1 MRDYDRPGMEP
12 LYSPQSRAERLI
24 AAGRVVLAIS
34 ALFAIWFDPS
44 EPANLA
50 RTAYT
55 LLVAYVVYSLGI
67 AVLVWRLDA
76 PSNGQRWVTQ
86 AVDLVFFS
94 CFLYFTVGTA
104 NPFIAYFTFAVVC
117 AALRWQWRGALWAAA
132 ASLACFLGIGLYL
145 VIVARV
151 PGFDLYPLIVRGI
164 YLVLVA
170 VLVGYMGFHEER
182 TRRDVSLLA
191 TWPHEPSAEAG
202 PLVRSLLEH
211 SARTLN
217 APRAVLVWT
226 EREEPWLYM
235 ASLEDAAFS
244 WSRSPG
250 DLAPLVAEPL
260 QGEGFLCPDA
270 GSARPE
276 VLRRGPDGLERWQG
290 CPIDAGLR
298 ERFGIRSVLALAIR
312 GESLEGWLLLLD
324 RRDMTSDDLLL
335 GEIAAGVVASRLD
348 HFYLNRRLQESVAT
362 EERIRL
368 SRDLH
373 DGVLQSLTGIGLR
386 LAAVRGLLEENSQA
400 ARESLEAVQR
410 LLTLEQRDLRFFI
423 QELKPRPRPAGD
435 VSLAFRVI
443 ELVQRIELEWGLRA
457 DLRIEGL
464 EEPIPEPLA
473 REVYHLVREALV
485 NAARHGEA
493 SAVRVAIRRAADG
506 PLSIAVADN
515 GRGFPFQGRL
525 SHADLARGSLGPRN
539 LFERVSSL
547 RGTLELE
554 SGPSGARLEIAL
566 PTGA

>member
-1 MRDYDRPGMEP
+1 MEP

-44 EPANLA
+44 EPVNLA
-50 RTAYT
+50 RTAYS
-55 LLVAYVVYSLGI
+55 LLGAYVVYAMGI
-67 AVLVWRLDA
+67 AVLVWRSDA
-76 PSNGQRWVTQ
+76 PSDRQRWITQ

-94 CFLYFTVGTA
+94 FFLYFTVGTA
-104 NPFIAYFTFAVVC
+104 NPFVAYFTFAVVC
-117 AALRWQWRGALWAAA
+117 AALRWQWRGALWVAAV
-132 ASLACFLGIGLYL
+132 SLACFLGIGLYL
-145 VIVARV
+145 VTVVRA
-151 PGFDLYPLIVRGI
+151 PGFDLYPLVVRGI
-164 YLVLVA
+164 YLALIA

-182 TRRDVSLLA
+182 TRRDMSLLA
-191 TWPHEPSAEAG
+191 AWPHESSPEAG

-211 SARTLN
+211 AARTLN
-217 APRAVLVWT
+217 APRAVLVWV

-235 ASLEDAAFS
+235 ASLEGAERGFT

-250 DLAPLVAEPL
+250 ELAPLVAEPL

-270 GSARPE
+270 ASPRPE
-276 VLRRGPDGLERWQG
+276 VLRRGPAGPARWQG
-290 CPIDAGLR
+290 SPLDPELR
-298 ERFGIRSVLALAIR
+298 RRFAIRSVLALAIR
-312 GESLEGWLLLLD
+312 GEALEGWLLLLD
-324 RRDMTSDDLLL
+324 RADMTSDDLLL

-348 HFYLNRRLQESVAT
+348 HLYLNRRLQESVAT

-386 LAAVRGLLEENSQA
+386 LAAVRGLLEENPRA

-423 QELKPRPRPAGD
+423 QELKPRPPRPAGE
-435 VSLAFRVI
+435 VSLALRVI
-443 ELVQRIELEWGLRA
+443 ELIQRIELEWGLRVE
-457 DLRIEGL
+457 LRTEGL

-493 SAVRVAIRRAADG
+493 SAVRVEIRRAADG

-515 GRGFPFQGRL
+515 GRGFPFEGRL

-554 SGPSGARLEIAL
+554 SGPAGARLEIAL

>member
-1 MRDYDRPGMEP
+1 MEP

-44 EPANLA
+44 EPVNLA
-50 RTAYT
+50 RIAYS
-55 LLVAYVVYSLGI
+55 LLVAYVVYAVGI
-67 AVLVWRLDA
+67 AVLVWRSDA
-76 PSNGQRWVTQ
+76 PSERQRWITQ

-94 CFLYFTVGTA
+94 FFLYFTVGTA

-117 AALRWQWRGALWAAA
+117 AALRWQWRGALWVAA

-145 VIVARV
+145 AVTGT

-164 YLVLVA
+164 YLALIA

-191 TWPHEPSAEAG
+191 AWPHESSPEAG

-211 SARTLN
+211 AARTLD
-217 APRAVLVWT
+217 APRAVLAWV
-226 EREEPWLYM
+226 EKEEPWLYI
-235 ASLEDAAFS
+235 AALEGLEGGTFS
-244 WSRSPG
+244 WTRSPG
-250 DLAPLVAEPL
+250 DPALLVAEPL
-260 QGEGFLCPDA
+260 QGKGFLCPDA
-270 GSARPE
+270 ASPRPE
-276 VLRRGPDGLERWQG
+276 VLRRGQAGMARWQG
-290 CPIDAGLR
+290 SPLDPGLQ
-298 ERFGIRSVLALAIR
+298 ERFGIRSVLALAVR
-312 GESLEGWLLLLD
+312 GESVEGWLFLLD
-324 RRDMTSDDLLL
+324 RNDMTSDDLLL

-348 HFYLNRRLQESVAT
+348 HFYLGRRLQEAVAM

-386 LAAVRGLLEENSQA
+386 LAAVRGLMEENPQA
-400 ARESLEAVQR
+400 ARASLEAVQR

-423 QELKPRPRPAGD
+423 QELKPRPRPAGE

-443 ELVQRIELEWGLRA
+443 ELIQRIEMEWGLRA

-464 EEPIPEPLA
+464 EDPIPEPLA

-493 SAVRVAIRRAADG
+493 SAVRLAIRRAPG
-506 PLSIAVADN
+506 GQLSITVADN
-515 GRGFPFQGRL
+515 GRGFPFEGRL
-525 SHADLARGSLGPRN
+525 SHAALAQGNVGPRN

-547 RGTLELE
+547 RGTLDVE

-566 PTGA
+566 PGIGA